1 MNARLLAAPLAAV
14 TALFF
19 AGCGERDHAGHDHG
33 AGGGHA
39 HDSLQGGV
47 AVELGDHQFHLDL
60 LAVPEAG
67 QLKVFVM
74 DAHVENFVRVPLKS
88 FDLMVEPA
96 GGTPKKLTLEAQANA
111 ASGET
116 VGDTS
121 AFLGQADWL
130 KGVTNFTA
138 ILPELELRG
147 QTFRGVVIRYPKA
160 K

>member
-1 MNARLLAAPLAAV
+1 MNTRLLAAPLAAASV
-14 TALFF
+14 LLL
-19 AGCGERDHAGHDHG
+19 AGCGEHDHAGHDHG
-33 AGGGHA
+33 GGHS

-67 QLKVFVM
+67 QLKAFIM

-88 FDLMVEPA
+88 FDLMIEPA
-96 GGTPKKLTLEAQANA
+96 GGTPKTLTLEAQANA

-138 ILPELELRG
+138 ILPQLEIRG
-147 QTFRGVVIRYPKA
+147 QTFRGVAIRYPKA
-160 K
+160 Q

>member
-1 MNARLLAAPLAAV
+1 MNLPRLFPASLAAV
-14 TALFF
+14 ALCL
-19 AGCGERDHAGHDHG
+19 AGCGQHDQAGHSHG
-33 AGGGHA
+33 GGGHS

-47 AVELGDHQFHLDL
+47 AVELGDHQFHLDV

-67 QLKVFVM
+67 QLKAFIM

-88 FDLMVEPA
+88 FDLMIEPA
-96 GGTPKKLTLEAQANA
+96 GGAAKTLTLEAQANA

-116 VGDTS
+116 IGDTS

-138 ILPELELRG
+138 ILPQIEIRG
-147 QTFRGVVIRYPKA
+147 QTFRGVVIRYPKGN
-160 K
+160 